1 MNHLVIA
8 LIVFGC
14 VFGSS
19 LVGMWARAILPPHHL
34 SDQSINVV
42 KMATGLIA
50 TMARCLVLGLL
61 VSSAKGTF
69 DTTSAEL
76 VQNSRQRHPPRSRT
90 GQVWAGN
97 AGRSGACLR
106 VSTLK
111 RSRSSGPETRHW
123 WAELGDAEAV
133 AKLEDFQRTLE
144 ALAPRDDQQRQ
155 LKAQAL
161 QILDTAFAARWLAL
175 LQMKSTIPVSLL
187 IVLVL
192 WLSIVFGTFGMFA
205 DRNGTIIAALM
216 LCALSTSGAIFLIEE
231 MSTPL
236 NGMVTVSLAP
246 MRDALAHLGQ

>member
-34 SDQSINVV
+34 SDQSISVV

-50 TMARCLVLGLL
+50 TMAALVLGLL

-76 VQNSRQRHPPRSRT
+76 VQNSASVIH
-90 GQVWAGN
+90 
-97 AGRSGACLR
+97 LDR
-106 VSTLK
+106 VLAK
-111 RSRSSGPETRHW
+111 YGPEAREVRGLLKSIY
-123 WAELGDAEAV
+123 AEKVQILGSLDEAQLGKLGNAEAV
-133 AKLEDFQRTLE
+133 GRLEEFQRALE
-144 ALAPRDDQQRQ
+144 ALTPRNDQQRQ

-161 QILDTAFAARWLAL
+161 QIIDNVFAARWLAL
-175 LQMKSTIPVSLL
+175 LQTKATVPISLL

-192 WLSIVFGTFGMFA
+192 WLSIVFGTFGLFA

-216 LCALSTSGAIFLIEE
+216 MCALSTAGAIFLIEE

-236 NGMVTVSLAP
+236 YGLVSVSLAP

>member
-8 LIVFGC
+8 LIVFVC

-34 SDQSINVV
+34 SDQSISVV

-50 TMARCLVLGLL
+50 TMAALVLGLL

-76 VQNSRQRHPPRSRT
+76 VQNSASVIH
-90 GQVWAGN
+90 
-97 AGRSGACLR
+97 LDR
-106 VSTLK
+106 VLAK
-111 RSRSSGPETRHW
+111 YGPETREVRGLLKGIY
-123 WAELGDAEAV
+123 AEKIQILGARDAALVSRLGDAEAV
-133 AKLEDFQRTLE
+133 AKLEEFQRTLE

-161 QILDTAFAARWLAL
+161 QIVDNVFAARWLAL
-175 LQMKSTIPVSLL
+175 LQMKSTIPISLL

-216 LCALSTSGAIFLIEE
+216 MCALSTAGAIFLIEE

>member
-50 TMARCLVLGLL
+50 TMAALVLGLL

-76 VQNSRQRHPPRSRT
+76 VQNSASVIH
-90 GQVWAGN
+90 
-97 AGRSGACLR
+97 LDR
-106 VSTLK
+106 VLAK
-111 RSRSSGPETRHW
+111 YGPETREVRGLLKSIY
-123 WAELGDAEAV
+123 AEKVQILGSGDAALVGRLGDAEAV